1 MLKMFIY
8 QNNGFTL
15 ENFLDYYYG
24 NVTTGNRSQNDE
36 FGQMNLY
43 DALSQAKLVSSNLLF
58 TLNELTLV
66 LHALCLILIREINL
80 DYRMQIMVQRC

>member
-36 FGQMNLY
+36 FGQ
-43 DALSQAKLVSSNLLF
+43 S
-58 TLNELTLV
+58 
-66 LHALCLILIREINL
+66 
-80 DYRMQIMVQRC
+80 

>member
-43 DALSQAKLVSSNLLF
+43 DALSQAKLESSNLLF
-58 TLNELTLV
+58 TLNELTIV
-66 LHALCLILIREINL
+66 LHALCLILNL